1 MNWLCV
7 QGCAVFLEGPT
18 PQNWQE
24 ERTTLGGAREP
35 SFLLPLLLGK
45 ALKSRRRIDRAKS
58 SWGLAMASGGWGHL
72 TRHPGEPR
80 PPASPQTPGCIQGGG
95 FQGCCSLAFLHQYG
109 TSFLLARSSVACPRP
124 PVSFLPGRA
133 GSRWPGFQVTV
144 SLRTTVPGRQSGR
157 SALMCTQAHI
167 CLAHAPTQQALC
179 DKPPAVPRP
188 GVSGGCLGKSEGFG
202 PAFLEMLYLQT
213 LCLASASQS
222 SINCS
227 ITPSKQL

>member
-109 TSFLLARSSVACPRP
+109 TSFLLARSSVARPRP
-124 PVSFLPGRA
+124 PRLIPSRPCRQPLARFPSYRFLKDNRPRQAEWEVSSDVYSGSHLPGPCANTA
-133 GSRWPGFQVTV
+133 GS
-144 SLRTTVPGRQSGR
+144 L
-157 SALMCTQAHI
+157 
-167 CLAHAPTQQALC
+167 
-179 DKPPAVPRP
+179 
-188 GVSGGCLGKSEGFG
+188 
-202 PAFLEMLYLQT
+202 
-213 LCLASASQS
+213 
-222 SINCS
+222 
-227 ITPSKQL
+227 